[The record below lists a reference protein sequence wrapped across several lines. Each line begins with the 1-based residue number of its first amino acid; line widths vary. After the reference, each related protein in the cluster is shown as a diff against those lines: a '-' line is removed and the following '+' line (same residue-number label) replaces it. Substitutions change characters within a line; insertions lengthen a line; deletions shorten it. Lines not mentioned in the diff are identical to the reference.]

1 VTDGKKHPSGRSILA
16 ENFDVT
22 LDGGEKIVLGD
33 YSAHLVRRYCD
44 ERATKPYVEQAT
56 RCGHNF
62 VAFS

>member
-44 ERATKPYVEQAT
+44 ERATKP
-56 RCGHNF
+56 
-62 VAFS
+62 